1 MMHRRIALLLLCA
14 LAPLA
19 GCGVDMPSK
28 PDGEGLV
35 YITVAD
41 TSGLI
46 SGFPGVPC
54 YLDSAEVSLKSRTH
68 EFIETVM
75 TDENG
80 RVAFEN
86 VATGDYLLT
95 ARKDVQIENNKK
107 IFSGRGDFIVLG
119 ETALEDTIF
128 VDLVAAS
135 DLMINEIY
143 YCGATCIYYMY
154 DQYVELYNAST
165 DTLYLDGIIL
175 TRQLQSV
182 FPDMETADYVKA
194 IYAYQFPGTPVTGR
208 EYPIAPG
215 QFVVIAADAI
225 NHQEIGCT
233 TGITVDLSN
242 ADWECFNP
250 LGLDYDNL
258 SVPNIVNINPSRTT
272 DYLINLVHNAVVIA
286 TGESYSFEATDTGSL
301 YVLIPIETII
311 DGVEYASTTSATK
324 ELTTRV
330 DAGFAGIGITRY
342 SATSTERRELG
353 LDTNDSTFDFENCF
367 PPTPGWS
374 HVAP

>member
-1 MMHRRIALLLLCA
+1 MIHRRIIHMIPIVLVA
-14 LAPLA
+14 LA
-19 GCGVDMPSK
+19 GCGVEMPET
-28 PDGEGLV
+28 PDGDGMIRV
-35 YITVAD
+35 TIAD
-41 TSGLI
+41 TSGFI

-54 YLDSAEVSLKSRTH
+54 CLDSAEVSLKSRTH
-68 EFIETVM
+68 EFNATVM

-80 RVAFEN
+80 RAAFEN
-86 VATGDYLLT
+86 LATGDYLLT
-95 ARKDVQIENNKK
+95 ARKESWIENNKK
-107 IFSGRGDFIVLG
+107 IFSGRGDFTVLG

-143 YCGATCIYYMY
+143 YCGATCIYYVF
-154 DQYVELYNAST
+154 DVFVELYNASP
-165 DTLYLDGIIL
+165 DTLYLDGMIL
-175 TRQLQSV
+175 TRQLGTID
-182 FPDMETADYVKA
+182 PDMETNDYVKA

-250 LGLDYDNL
+250 LGMDYDNVA
-258 SVPNIVNINPSRTT
+258 VPNLVNINPSRTT
-272 DYLINLVHNAVVIA
+272 DYLLNLVHNAVVIA
-286 TGESYSFEATDTGSL
+286 TGESYSFETSDTGSL
-301 YVLIPIETII
+301 YVIIPIETIV
-311 DGVEYASTTSATK
+311 DGVEYASSATARK
-324 ELTTRV
+324 ELTIRI

-342 SATSTERRELG
+342 SATSAERRELG
-353 LDTNDSTFDFENCF
+353 LDTNDSTFDFGISF